1 MTDAVD
7 LRHARGRVV
16 PNWSVSNDT
25 CLRSPSHDRRVR
37 APPGAAMTRRVL
49 VTGAAGFV
57 GINLVRG
64 FAEAGWGV
72 IATARRDP
80 DPLATAFLAPVSER
94 VAWQLG
100 DVTDERWLDRLVAGG
115 ALDTIVH
122 AAAVTPTD
130 AVERGATRQVVD
142 TNLVATL
149 SVLEAVRTH
158 AVPRLLFASSTG
170 LYAGAARHAAR
181 REDEVLEPH
190 NLYALCK
197 FASERLVSAYVAL
210 HGCSAASVRIG
221 SVYGPMERATRSR
234 TGLSLVASLVAA
246 AEDARP
252 TRVSH
257 PDVGRDLIH
266 AYDVARAFVRLAEAP
281 HLRWG
286 VYNLAGGVPLTVA
299 AVLDELTSLTGV
311 PWTSSDVDEADV
323 GLTPGHHRDHVD
335 LTRLEADT
343 GFTPEVAL
351 RDGLAHALAW
361 HQSAG
366 DLASVARF
374 AFRPG

>member
-1 MTDAVD
+1 M
-7 LRHARGRVV
+7 
-16 PNWSVSNDT
+16 
-25 CLRSPSHDRRVR
+25 
-37 APPGAAMTRRVL
+37 MRRVL
-49 VTGAAGFV
+49 ITGAAGFV

-64 FAEAGWGV
+64 FAEAGWSV
-72 IATARRDP
+72 VATARRDA
-80 DPLATAFLAPVSER
+80 DPLAAAYLESVSER
-94 VAWQLG
+94 VTWQVG
-100 DVTDERWLDRLVAGG
+100 DVTDERWLDRLVVGG
-115 ALDTIVH
+115 SLDTIVH

-149 SVLEAVRTH
+149 SVLEAVRVH

-170 LYAGAARHAAR
+170 IYAGAACHTPR
-181 REDEVLEPH
+181 REDEVLDPH
-190 NLYALCK
+190 TLYALCK

-234 TGLSLVASLVAA
+234 TGLSVVASLVAA
-246 AEDARP
+246 AAASRP

-257 PDVGRDLIH
+257 PHVGRDLIH
-266 AYDVARAFVRLAEAP
+266 AYDVARAFVRLVEAP
-281 HLRWG
+281 HLRWR
-286 VYNLAGGVPLTVA
+286 VYNLAGGRPLSVA

-311 PWTSSDVDEADV
+311 PWMTSDTDDADV
-323 GLTPGHHRDHVD
+323 VLTPDHHRDHVD

-343 GFTPEVAL
+343 GFTSAIEL

-361 HQSAG
+361 HRRAG
-366 DLASVARF
+366 DLESVARF